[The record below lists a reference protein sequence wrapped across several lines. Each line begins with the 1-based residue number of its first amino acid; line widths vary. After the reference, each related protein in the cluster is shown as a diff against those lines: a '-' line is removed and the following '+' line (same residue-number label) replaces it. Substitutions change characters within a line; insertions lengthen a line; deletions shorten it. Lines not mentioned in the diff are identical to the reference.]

1 MRRQRNKEE
10 AELNVTS
17 FMNLMIVLVPVLLMN
32 MVFSQISVLDLK
44 LPQGE
49 QKNVIVNP
57 EDVTLEVIIR
67 KESISV
73 SYSYLL
79 QTTVKADLPRIDG
92 EYDFEGLSNAL
103 QEMKKDPVFAEKRDI
118 NLLPE
123 AGVDYQTLVTVM
135 DTVRRY
141 PAVLIT
147 SVVDAE
153 LFPDISLGNAPDL
166 KAAGEEATEATE
178 AAE

>member
-1 MRRQRNKEE
+1 MRRQRQKEE

-32 MVFSQISVLDLK
+32 MVFSQVSVLDLK
-44 LPQGE
+44 LPAGDQPS
-49 QKNVIVNP
+49 VVNP

-67 KESISV
+67 KDSMAV

-79 QTTVKADLPRIDG
+79 QTVEKANLPKIDG
-92 EYDFEGLSNAL
+92 EYDFEGLSTVL
-103 QEMKKDPVFAEKRDI
+103 QEMKADPVFAEKSDI

-123 AGVDYQTLVTVM
+123 SGIDYQTLVTVM

-147 SVVDAE
+147 SVVDAA
-153 LFPDISLGNAPDL
+153 LFPDISLGNAPDAAS
-166 KAAGEEATEATE
+166 AAGADTEATE
-178 AAE
+178 AAQ

>member
-1 MRRQRNKEE
+1 M
-10 AELNVTS
+10 
-17 FMNLMIVLVPVLLMN
+17 
-32 MVFSQISVLDLK
+32 
-44 LPQGE
+44 
-49 QKNVIVNP
+49 
-57 EDVTLEVIIR
+57 TLEVIIR

-178 AAE
+178 AADAAPGEVGTPPRLGDESMPGQGAAPAMPAALAHS